1 MIIESALI
9 LKVFLRGRICSES
22 CYHSRNI
29 SYNSDQGTWWEY
41 VRRGR
46 LAAMFRGVP
55 AARAARGKLP
65 INVVGCLCRNR
76 KEDGL
81 V

>member
-1 MIIESALI
+1 M
-9 LKVFLRGRICSES
+9 LR
-22 CYHSRNI
+22 
-29 SYNSDQGTWWEY
+29 D
-41 VRRGR
+41 
-46 LAAMFRGVP
+46 VP

-81 V
+81 VKRQGPVAEELHGGNVRIETLCI